1 VTELREQI
9 YGIVSDIEGLAD
21 AYYAQAPQD
30 NDTSTVTSYPY
41 LVFSFLSSPKDRDTG
56 TQWRIAKVQFDL
68 YGQSVSA
75 LEAIV
80 ELVDAELRDLDNYS
94 FTEFSAIMDI
104 FEDFRT
110 GAMSVE
116 SDDNKPLW
124 QITMQYTIKLE
135 E

>member
-1 VTELREQI
+1 LTELREQI

-21 AYYAQAPQD
+21 AYYSQAPQD

-41 LVFSFLSSPKDRDTG
+41 LIFSFLSSPKDRDTG

-68 YGQSVSA
+68 YGQNVKE
-75 LEAIV
+75 LETIA
-80 ELVDAELRDLDNYS
+80 ELVDAELRDLDNYDLE
-94 FTEFSAIMDI
+94 EFNAVMDI